1 MAKNKKAKK
10 ATVQLKSFT
19 KGLFEKT
26 LSELTGTP
34 EEVRAKVL
42 DLVPEAKKR
51 LTAFNTYQAAV
62 QAGKTE
68 EEAAKEASAASGL
81 AAGQVPYFVKRVKNE
96 THAAKFLWPSRN
108 FFELEALAV
117 YLNPGVEVN
126 LYNYVLNTIQ
136 NMIHL
141 HLVQEV
147 TRDPRVQELAA
158 TEEGRQKVTEYLQQ
172 SLSSAIVFD
181 KFKTWEFFQALM
193 TLPTDLLAAYQAAD
207 EVLKEGEAKVADGTF
222 QFQELQNYF
231 ARFQEV
237 FVPYLDVAY
246 ANGVEATT
254 AQTVLQTI
262 PAVFL
267 NRLHGSF
274 QAKAQ
279 EGAVAAAAAA
289 VAAPANPAH
298 GEEGHVHGP
307 NCQH

>member
-26 LSELTGTP
+26 LSELTGSA
-34 EEVRAKVL
+34 EELRAKVL

-51 LTAFNTYQAAV
+51 LTAYNTYQEALK
-62 QAGKTE
+62 AGKSE
-68 EEAAKEASAASGL
+68 AEAAKEASAASGL
-81 AAGQVPYFVKRVKNE
+81 AVGQVPYFVKRVKNPDF
-96 THAAKFLWPSRN
+96 AAQFLWPSRN

-147 TRDPRVQELAA
+147 TRDPRIQELAT
-158 TEEGRQKVTEYLQQ
+158 TEEGRAKVTEYLQQ

-181 KFKTWEFFQALM
+181 KFKTWEFFQALV
-193 TLPTDLLAAYQAAD
+193 TLPTDLLKAYQEAD
-207 EVLKEGEAKVADGTF
+207 AVLKEGEAKITDGTF
-222 QFQELQNYF
+222 QFQELQGYF
-231 ARFQEV
+231 VRFQEV
-237 FVPYLDVAY
+237 FMPYLDAAY
-246 ANGVEATT
+246 VNGVEATT

-267 NRLHGSF
+267 NRLHGAF

-279 EGAVAAAAAA
+279 EGS
-289 VAAPANPAH
+289 VAAPAAATAANPAH

-307 NCQH
+307 DCKH